1 MIDVENLVENLHLDS
16 AEMVSRNLKFVIKQ
30 QPTQRMLGLSLKRK
44 LTDNQVAN
52 IFINALLETIDNG
65 FTEVA
70 NMINEDVVFVKSPEI
85 ASNANAEFGMIVIV
99 GNLSFLES
107 TFDAEQAGRVERL
120 IFQKLSKIYGLSEGD
135 FTKLIRDYQSFITR
149 VNHPSKNM
157 IYGMSKAVFHKYN
170 LNEFQ
175 DEYFRR
181 MQAPNPLFLK
191 RMDEV
196 MTNFIWNWDAFFKK
210 YKLNS

>member
-1 MIDVENLVENLHLDS
+1 
-16 AEMVSRNLKFVIKQ
+16 
-30 QPTQRMLGLSLKRK
+30 MLGTILKKK

-52 IFINALLETIDNG
+52 IFINAIFDTVDNG
-65 FTEVA
+65 FAEVA
-70 NMINEDVVFVKSPEI
+70 QLINEDLAFVRSPQI
-85 ASNANAEFGMIVIV
+85 DAKHDGEFSLIVIV

-107 TFDAEQAGRVERL
+107 TFEPDQAERVEAI
-120 IFQKLSKIYGLSEGD
+120 IFEKLARIYDLTIAD
-135 FTKLIRDYQSFITR
+135 FQKLIRDYQHFIGR

-157 IYGMSKAVFHKYN
+157 IYGMSKAIFFKYN
-170 LNEFQ
+170 LNDFQ

-196 MTNFIWNWDAFFKK
+196 VQQFVWNWDAFFKK
-210 YKLNS
+210 YKMA

>member
-1 MIDVENLVENLHLDS
+1 MLSTI
-16 AEMVSRNLKFVIKQ
+16 LKKK
-30 QPTQRMLGLSLKRK
+30 LS
-44 LTDNQVAN
+44 DNQVAN
-52 IFINALLETIDNG
+52 IFINAIFDTVDNG
-65 FTEVA
+65 FQEVA
-70 NMINEDVVFVKSPEI
+70 QIINEDLAFVKSPSI
-85 ASNANAEFGMIVIV
+85 ADNENGEFGLIVIV

-107 TFDAEQAGRVERL
+107 TFDADQAGRVERI
-120 IFQKLSKIYGLSEGD
+120 IFDKLSKIYDMPILD

-157 IYGMSKAVFHKYN
+157 IYGMSKAVFHKYQ
-170 LNEFQ
+170 LNDFQ

-196 MTNFIWNWDAFFKK
+196 MANFIWNWDAFFKK

>member
-1 MIDVENLVENLHLDS
+1 MINWYSEGSLFETFKTN
-16 AEMVSRNLKFVIKQ
+16 FVKGNNYKIVK
-30 QPTQRMLGLSLKRK
+30 MLGTILKKKLS
-44 LTDNQVAN
+44 DNQVAN
-52 IFINALLETIDNG
+52 IFINAIFDTVDNG
-65 FTEVA
+65 FREVA
-70 NMINEDVVFVKSPEI
+70 QLVNEDVAFVSSPAI
-85 ASNANAEFGMIVIV
+85 DVNDNGEFSLIVIV

-107 TFDAEQAGRVERL
+107 TFDPEQAGRVEKI
-120 IFQKLSKIYGLSEGD
+120 IFEKLSKIYGTSESE
-135 FTKLIRDYQSFITR
+135 FTKIIRDYQNFITK

-157 IYGMSKAVFHKYN
+157 IYGMSKAVFYKYN

-196 MTNFIWNWDAFFKK
+196 MSNFIWNWDAFFKK
-210 YKLNS
+210 YKLN

>member
-1 MIDVENLVENLHLDS
+1 MFSTLI
-16 AEMVSRNLKFVIKQ
+16 
-30 QPTQRMLGLSLKRK
+30 KRK

-52 IFINALLETIDNG
+52 IFINALYDSIDNG
-65 FTEVA
+65 FSEVA
-70 NMINEDVVFVKSPEI
+70 QLINEDLVFTTSPNI
-85 ASNANAEFGMIVIV
+85 DKDNNGEFGLIVIV

-107 TFDAEQAGRVERL
+107 TFDADQAERVEAI
-120 IFQKLSKIYGLSEGD
+120 IFEKLSKFYDLDANRFKIIVKE
-135 FTKLIRDYQSFITR
+135 YQNFILR
-149 VNHPSKNM
+149 VNHPSKNW
-157 IYGMSKAVFHKYN
+157 IYGMSKAVFHKYK

-196 MTNFIWNWDAFFKK
+196 MGNFVWNWDAFFKK
-210 YKLNS
+210 YRL